1 MDFKQTEQ
9 TRRLVEVTALL
20 ALSLHGDQSVKVKK
34 ALEAYAFPKVLAE
47 KINKVFKDTDLV
59 SVRGIC
65 SVVNCLN
72 THHEVELVADIH
84 GKVPI
89 CIECLESDK

>member
-34 ALEAYAFPKVLAE
+34 ALQGFAFPLSIDLQTAPLGILEGECPNCNRTRCNDGTLPALTKNDHGIWCNRCEAYL
-47 KINKVFKDTDLV
+47 
-59 SVRGIC
+59 
-65 SVVNCLN
+65 
-72 THHEVELVADIH
+72 
-84 GKVPI
+84 
-89 CIECLESDK
+89 

>member
-34 ALEAYAFPKVLAE
+34 ALEAYAFPKELADT
-47 KINKVFKDTDLV
+47 INKTNLV

-72 THHEVELVADIH
+72 THNEVELVADIT

-89 CIECLESDK
+89 CVTCLEGDE